1 MPAPVSLLES
11 QVPERFYLGIAAS
24 GPGRARRAAPLR
36 DRGDD
41 REDDPPTG
49 LVAPAFDDSMMSYHR
64 NGDVGGKLPY
74 FKIFYRFKRYS
85 IFQMSR

>member
-1 MPAPVSLLES
+1 MPAPVGLLES

-24 GPGRARRAAPLR
+24 GPGRTRRAAPLR

-41 REDDPPTG
+41 RKDDPSTG

-64 NGDVGGKLPY
+64 NRNVGEGLFS
-74 FKIFYRFKRYS
+74 FKINYRILRYV
-85 IFQMSR
+85 IF